1 MGKSSSET
9 RRYVIL
15 KEIYKKK
22 VVANEDLRD
31 KFGVSL
37 VTIRKDLAELESLGL
52 VNRTFGGAVPILTE
66 AEEEIM
72 AQESSI
78 EDRSERTAITKYV
91 VEKRFIKD
99 GNILFMDG
107 GITINMLAKR
117 ISDKRIRHITVITNA
132 VNVANELASKS
143 NVILTGGDLRTTQ
156 GVLLGNLSNQT
167 IDQYSVDLAF
177 IDVDGISFSSGLWVK
192 DEAQAQI
199 KKRMIKGAK
208 EVIIMAK
215 HSKLGYEVG
224 QLFATFYL
232 EEGKQEGNLK
242 LMVQDIK
249 DEKTVRIDLLDLPID
264 YQKPSQDDPVQN
276 WFKKILK
283 ENGINEAIWVKEKTG
298 GRFEII
304 DGKRRYLAAKSL
316 VAEGVNAFSSIPIK
330 FEEDPFVKRNFKIIT
345 SSAYFKQGEEKRLFS
360 NEKRRFMEVASN
372 TFVDIAD

>member
-1 MGKSSSET
+1 MEKSASDT

-22 VVANEDLRD
+22 IVSNEDLRD

-37 VTIRKDLAELESLGL
+37 VTIRKDLSELESLGL

-66 AEEEIM
+66 VDEEII

-78 EDRSERTAITKYV
+78 EDRSERIAITKYI
-91 VEKRFIKD
+91 VEKRFIKE

-117 ISDKRIRHITVITNA
+117 LSDKRIRHITVITNA
-132 VNVANELASKS
+132 VNVANELASKA
-143 NVILTGGDLRTTQ
+143 NVILTGGDLRNTQ
-156 GVLLGNLSNQT
+156 GLLLGNLSNQT
-167 IDQYSVDLAF
+167 IDQYSVDVAF
-177 IDVDGISFSSGLWVK
+177 IDVDGISFSSGLWAN
-192 DEAQAQI
+192 DEIQAQV

-215 HSKLGYEVG
+215 HSKLGHEVG
-224 QLFATFYL
+224 QLFATFHH
-232 EEGKQEGNLK
+232 EEGNLR
-242 LMVQDIK
+242 LLVQDFN
-249 DEKTVRIDLLDLPID
+249 DEKTVKIDLLDLPID
-264 YQKPSQDDPVQN
+264 YKKPIQDDPIQN

-283 ENGINEAIWVKEKTG
+283 EKGITEALWVTEKAG

-316 VAEGVNAFSSIPIK
+316 ADEGLPAFSSIPIK
-330 FEEDPFVKRNFKIIT
+330 FEEEPFVKRNFKIIT
-345 SSAYFKQGEEKRLFS
+345 SSAYFRPAEEKRHFL